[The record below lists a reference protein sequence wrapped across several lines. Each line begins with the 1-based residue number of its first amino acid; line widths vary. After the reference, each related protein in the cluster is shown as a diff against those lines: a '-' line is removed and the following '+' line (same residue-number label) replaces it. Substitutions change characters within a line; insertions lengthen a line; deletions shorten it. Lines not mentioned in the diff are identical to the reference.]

1 MNKKFLLLLITAL
14 TVKLSAA
21 QQTDTTRNLNEVTIK
36 AYLSQQPLLTV
47 PAAVGTVNFQQLQLQ
62 SSFSLVPA
70 VNTIPGVRMEERSP
84 GSYRLSIR
92 GSLLRSPFGVRNVK
106 FYMDEFPLTDAGGNT
121 YLNLLDLNSI
131 QNINVLR
138 GPDGSLYGAN
148 SNGVV
153 LIDPFGNGQ
162 LQSTASVGFDAGSYN
177 SYHENIAV
185 KEVSKNNQ
193 LNINQS
199 WQQSDGYRQNSALKR
214 NFVQASDN
222 WTYAPNGQLKALLF
236 YSDLQYQTP
245 GGLTLTQFL
254 ANPEA
259 ARPATATLPGAA
271 DQRATVY
278 NKTLFGGVSN
288 ETFYLPNLKHV
299 FAVYGTHTS
308 FDNPGISNEEVR
320 LENTIGLRTY
330 FELSSKEKQA
340 DNFAWNVDLGTE
352 MQQTRS
358 NINNYDNNRGN
369 RGKLQ
374 AASNILTKQ
383 AFYFTRF
390 ASTIL
395 KKIHAEA
402 ALSLNNYQ
410 YDFTD
415 IASGDGKN
423 RFKPVLMPRVALSYQ
438 LTHDFAWRATI
449 SRGYSAPATAEVRP
463 GSNIINTD
471 LQAEKGWNYEIG
483 LRKQSINARFN
494 LDAALFYYRLNN
506 AIVRRLNDNGTE
518 FYLNAG
524 GTNQAGIE
532 TSASYQIIK
541 NNTTE
546 FFRSLT
552 VSNSLTLSRFRFRDY
567 FNAAANY
574 SGNKLTGVP
583 ATVSVSQLNITF
595 PARLYFFFQHNY
607 TSRLPLDDGNIAF
620 AKAYNLVQTKVGW
633 NKNLGKKTNLNI
645 FTGID
650 NLLNQHYSLGNDL
663 NAVGLRYYNAAP
675 LRNWF
680 AGARVQF

>member
-1 MNKKFLLLLITAL
+1 MTKKYTFLLVGLLSFRF
-14 TVKLSAA
+14 VSA
-21 QQTDTTRNLNEVTIK
+21 QKTDTLKNLPEVTIK

-47 PAAVGTVNFQQLQLQ
+47 PAAVGTINFQQLQMQ
-62 SSFSLVPA
+62 PDFSLVPA

-106 FYMDEFPLTDAGGNT
+106 VYMDEFPLTDAGGNT
-121 YLNLLDLNSI
+121 YLNLLVLNSI
-131 QNINVLR
+131 QNINILR

-153 LIDPFGNGQ
+153 LIDPFGNRQ
-162 LQSTASVGFDAGSYN
+162 QQSSASVGFDAGSYN

-199 WQQSDGYRQNSALKR
+199 WQQADGYRQNSALKR
-214 NFVQASDN
+214 NFVQASDS
-222 WTYAPNGQLKALLF
+222 WTYAPNGQLKALFF
-236 YSDLQYQTP
+236 YSDLKYQTP
-245 GGLTLTQFL
+245 GGLTLAQYL
-254 ANPEA
+254 ANPKS

-271 DQRATVY
+271 DQQAAVY
-278 NKTLFGGVSN
+278 NKTIFGGISN
-288 ETFYLPNLKHV
+288 ETYYLPNLKHV
-299 FAVYGTHTS
+299 FAVYGTHTN
-308 FDNPGISNEEVR
+308 FDNPFITNEEVR

-330 FELSSKEKQA
+330 FELSSREKQA
-340 DNFAWNVDLGTE
+340 DNFSWNLDLGTE

-369 RGKLQ
+369 RGNLQ

-383 AFYFTRF
+383 SFYFTRF
-390 ASTIL
+390 AATLI
-395 KKIHAEA
+395 KKIHIET

-415 IASGDGKN
+415 VSSAAGNN

-438 LTHDFAWRATI
+438 LTRDFAWRATI
-449 SRGYSAPATAEVRP
+449 SRGYSTPATAEVRP
-463 GSNIINTD
+463 SSNIINTS

-483 LRKQSINARFN
+483 LRKQSANARFN
-494 LDAALFYYRLNN
+494 LDAALFYYRLNQ
-506 AIVRRLNDNGTE
+506 AIVRRLNDDGTE

-524 GTNQAGIE
+524 GTNQAGLE
-532 TSASYQIIK
+532 TSASLKIIQ
-541 NNTTE
+541 NNTTG
-546 FFRSLT
+546 FLRSLT
-552 VSNSLTLSRFRFRDY
+552 VSNSLTLSKFRFRDY
-567 FNAAANY
+567 FNAASNY

-583 ATVSVSQLNITF
+583 ATVSVSQLNVTF
-595 PARLYFFFQHNY
+595 PARLYFFLQHNY
-607 TSRLPLDDGNIAF
+607 TSKIPLDDGNRAF
-620 AKAYNLVQTKVGW
+620 AKTYNLVQTKIGW
-633 NKNLGKKTNLNI
+633 NKKLGRKTILNV

-680 AGARVQF
+680 AGVRVQF